1 MEALVDLKVNDA
13 KIAPHPNVVES
24 IVERHSPE
32 PQGGSPKAVR
42 KKSPLHWESKSKMT
56 RNLSQASK
64 VTLESPLNLNTIKIT
79 DEGDRDQNR
88 FDTHVTLQT
97 PDLTTPALLEQNK
110 SLESLINSAGSAY
123 ETQEEKRLKIDLS
136 NVSFLKPHVMNPKTY
151 ELAHQGHTRE

>member
-1 MEALVDLKVNDA
+1 
-13 KIAPHPNVVES
+13 
-24 IVERHSPE
+24 
-32 PQGGSPKAVR
+32 
-42 KKSPLHWESKSKMT
+42 MT

-151 ELAHQGHTRE
+151 ELAHQGHTREQAMKTDTIKSLEQQRRYKRFLGTYESKKNNVQYQKVQI